1 MQVNQL
7 LSKWLSLSIL
17 LLLTAS
23 LSAQMRT
30 ISGTITSTDGESLI
44 GATVLVENSVARGTS
59 TDFDGK
65 FSIEVKTGETL
76 SISYTGYETKTV
88 PVTAESVYTIVMEMN
103 SEVLDVVVVVGYG
116 TQKKRDLTGAV
127 SSISSDDIQN
137 SVVTN
142 VDQALQGRVAGVQ
155 VTQNSGQPGGGA
167 LSESGDPILLQDPVS
182 PFM

>member
-103 SEVLDVVVVVGYG
+103 SEVLDVVVVVG
-116 TQKKRDLTGAV
+116 
-127 SSISSDDIQN
+127 
-137 SVVTN
+137 
-142 VDQALQGRVAGVQ
+142 
-155 VTQNSGQPGGGA
+155 
-167 LSESGDPILLQDPVS
+167 
-182 PFM
+182 